1 MHKKAIKTLSCV
13 GIYVVLDSRFM
24 RRFIAQLR
32 NLAIV
37 AVVSSLS
44 TVLYDIVKAIF
55 VTALQN
61 KNNACDK
68 RNLICLK

>member
-1 MHKKAIKTLSCV
+1 MPKNTIQTLSYV
-13 GIYVVLDSRFM
+13 DIYIVLGSRFI

-44 TVLYDIVKAIF
+44 TVLYDIVKTIF